1 MNELADSLFCSPDDV
16 IAAAERLGFLPFFK
30 GTLPGLSI
38 EEHTPDSLWFS
49 SEQDGPWEWKGPIV
63 RSAMVAYAKILGKKA
78 VYVSPT
84 WLPHI
89 VNLRRATRTL
99 SYDEQRVLNAIVANE
114 NMLSTEIRDQ
124 CGFPSH
130 GAKAAERQLFARL
143 NGNDAPRASLDSVL
157 SSLQMAGQIVVAD
170 FEYNIDKK
178 GRPYGWGIARYSTPE
193 ILYADW
199 FELPNASPDESR
211 QKIKEQLLS
220 ICPQASTK
228 LIDRLLK

>member
-1 MNELADSLFCSPDDV
+1 MNALADSLFCSPDDV

-49 SEQDGPWEWKGPIV
+49 SEQDGPWEWKGLIV
-63 RSAMVAYAKILGKKA
+63 RSAKVAYAKILGKKA

-124 CGFPSH
+124 CGFPLPWRKGCRSPT
-130 GAKAAERQLFARL
+130 L
-143 NGNDAPRASLDSVL
+143 RASQWQRCPTRLARFGPVKSP
-157 SSLQMAGQIVVAD
+157 
-170 FEYNIDKK
+170 N
-178 GRPYGWGIARYSTPE
+178 GRANRGRRFRVQYR
-193 ILYADW
+193 
-199 FELPNASPDESR
+199 
-211 QKIKEQLLS
+211 
-220 ICPQASTK
+220 
-228 LIDRLLK
+228 